1 MSNGVVHFN
10 DCVAVIHAASYKKLY
25 QSRIPHTD
33 FRYNSLTLGEL
44 QLNLGNTAPS
54 YSTTASRIA
63 SSNSG
68 NDGVL
73 FYSNNV

>member
-1 MSNGVVHFN
+1 M
-10 DCVAVIHAASYKKLY
+10 Y
-25 QSRIPHTD
+25 
-33 FRYNSLTLGEL
+33 LTLGEL

-68 NDGVL
+68 NDGAL
-73 FYSNNV
+73 FYMNEALVNVDH